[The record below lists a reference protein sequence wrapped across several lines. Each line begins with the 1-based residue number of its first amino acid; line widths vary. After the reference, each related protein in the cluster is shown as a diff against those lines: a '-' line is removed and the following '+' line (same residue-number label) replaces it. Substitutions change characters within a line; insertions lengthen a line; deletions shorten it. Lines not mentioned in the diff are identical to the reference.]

1 MTIFCVWYTITMY
14 ATRFATFVSVKLCIS
29 SGSVRVCG
37 LYRIIWILRIFMR
50 LTRRFWRIRRDRE
63 KITGGTRWGLRFCCA
78 EKRRRPRGAS
88 LCYVRRINLRGFL
101 FDTQKYYKSCANLK
115 KL

>member
-1 MTIFCVWYTITMY
+1 MGPPVLLCGKEE
-14 ATRFATFVSVKLCIS
+14 AT
-29 SGSVRVCG
+29 
-37 LYRIIWILRIFMR
+37 
-50 LTRRFWRIRRDRE
+50 E
-63 KITGGTRWGLRFCCA
+63 
-78 EKRRRPRGAS
+78 RGAS